1 MAQRR
6 QEERERKAE
15 LYRLDNEECGEEE
28 EEEEDM
34 TDESEEEEVRG
45 SVFSCRFTRCCW
57 LFPRLTTS
65 PTVFTRTST
74 TCWVVTRQKRRRKA
88 A

>member
-15 LYRLDNEECGEEE
+15 LHRLDNEECGEE

-34 TDESEEEEVRG
+34 TDESEEEEVGG
-45 SVFSCRFTRCCW
+45 SVLVSLWKESLLTR
-57 LFPRLTTS
+57 
-65 PTVFTRTST
+65 V
-74 TCWVVTRQKRRRKA
+74 
-88 A
+88 